1 MATSKFPTQKS
12 LAGRTGRMEAG
23 LAGWKRNFSAG
34 NHCGDICFSTGWAK
48 REGDSFLTWARDIEG
63 SEFEFFL
70 LSGPGSGKG
79 TQCPKIVE
87 QFGSAHLCVGDLL
100 QAEIESESE
109 NGTMI
114 QNFKK
119 EGKIVPS
126 EITVKLLQLAM
137 QQSDNKRFII
147 DGFPRNEENRT
158 AFENIIA
165 MQNIVVLYFYL
176 GHFVMKIEPERV
188 LFFDCPEEELTKRIL
203 NRNQGRV
210 DDNIET
216 IRKRLEVYFESTVP
230 VINYYNSKGKVQK
243 IDAQRSIDEVFE
255 DVKSIFSELKPVA
268 KDEDMLLVVIG
279 RKESSTVF
287 LTIGLHLGL
296 EVMSYS
302 FNYYANHG

>member
-1 MATSKFPTQKS
+1 MATSKFPTQK
-12 LAGRTGRMEAG
+12 
-23 LAGWKRNFSAG
+23 
-34 NHCGDICFSTGWAK
+34 D
-48 REGDSFLTWARDIEG
+48 G
-63 SEFEFFL
+63 SETFSQETAVVVFVL
-70 LSGPGSGKG
+70 GGPGSGKG

-87 QFGSAHLCVGDLL
+87 HFGFTHLCAGDLL

-126 EITVKLLQLAM
+126 AITVKLLQQAM
-137 QQSDNKRFII
+137 QLSDNKRFII

-158 AFENIIA
+158 AFENI
-165 MQNIVVLYFYL
+165 
-176 GHFVMKIEPERV
+176 MKIEPEFV

-216 IRKRLEVYFESTVP
+216 IRKRLKVYFESTLP

-255 DVKSIFSELKPVA
+255 DVKSVFSKLKPVA
-268 KDEDMLLVVIG
+268 RVGSM
-279 RKESSTVF
+279 
-287 LTIGLHLGL
+287 
-296 EVMSYS
+296 
-302 FNYYANHG
+302 N